1 MQKAL
6 VYLYLLL
13 FFSLVGCDDHQKS
26 SFVPWQLIDAETT
39 HILSFNNTP
48 IALQNLRQTQSD
60 ISIFSLPKLPLILD
74 SLVIRFKSEQGN
86 LLFINNPGQNAE
98 QGSST
103 PSDYV
108 LVLSLVDSI
117 RSSLPNEIV
126 IDSDTTFV
134 FSENEYSLFSNKKTL
149 AYKTQISRNEA
160 PSALSKMFALKKD
173 KPLLVGQRFDHTLGK
188 ISLQED
194 AWIIFEPQASSEDQS
209 AHGVLLPSKSNDISD
224 EKPTLSPYDLG
235 QKPSVLK
242 SPEIVPLNASYSLSL
257 ALNNPQ
263 SLLLRM
269 QSVDSM
275 LVLSPF
281 IESIDEVSLIKFSS
295 TQALALKS
303 LDLNMSLSALTQDW
317 VGDENFRG
325 ISIKS
330 FDSQTNILNPLPLIF
345 EDIAQMNH
353 VFVWEDFIILT
364 PNLDLAQEYVG
375 QLQNKNTLAQ
385 SSAWQA
391 SEAEMAREGN
401 LFSWTAD
408 PQNKRFECFQLIE
421 DRGFAHV
428 NYSTQAGGQKVE
440 NQTQGPLLRSITLD
454 APLAKAPQFFSNH
467 KSGGKN
473 IVVQDENHRLYF
485 IAPSGKT
492 IWFRDLN
499 EPILGEVQEVDILR
513 NGKKQLAF
521 TTTSKWY
528 IIDRNGRDVSLF
540 PKSFKD
546 PITQPLAI
554 FDYDNNRKY
563 RFVIIQTRS
572 VLMSDAQGKRVKG
585 FSFDKAPAVVSHPP
599 KHIRIGTKDYLLF
612 LLENGQLQIL
622 NRTGKVR
629 IPVTEQFDF
638 GSELPLKHEGK
649 IVFWTQEGSQIQISP
664 EGSVVKLTAKSPAQ
678 YRLVYYGPHT
688 IEFDDPLLRIDQHFI
703 ELPLG
708 NYLGPQVFKF
718 GNKLRTVMIDQ
729 DTQNVFV
736 YNSEGRLLKNAPFFG
751 RSTVDI
757 ADINGNDKLEL
768 LVQGQDNEV
777 LIYNL
782 N

>member
-6 VYLYLLL
+6 VYLYLLF
-13 FFSLVGCDDHQKS
+13 FFSLIGCNDNQQS
-26 SFVPWQLIDAETT
+26 SFVPWQLIDSETT

-48 IALQNLRQTQSD
+48 IVLQNLGESQNTMA
-60 ISIFSLPKLPLILD
+60 IFSRPKLPPILD
-74 SLVIRFKSEQGN
+74 SLVRRFKSEQGN
-86 LLFINNPGQNAE
+86 LLFINDPGQNAAL
-98 QGSST
+98 GHSD
-103 PSDYV
+103 PLDYV
-108 LVLSLVDSI
+108 LVLTLTDSI
-117 RSSLPNEIV
+117 RSSLAKEIV
-126 IDSDTTFV
+126 IGVDTAFV
-134 FSENEYSLFSNKKTL
+134 FSKNQYSLFTNKKSIDH
-149 AYKTQISRNEA
+149 KDQNPRKA
-160 PSALSKMFALKKD
+160 PPNSLSKMFALKKD
-173 KPLLVGQRFDHTLGK
+173 KPLLIGQRFDTTLSK
-188 ISLQED
+188 ISLQQD
-194 AWIIFEPQASSEDQS
+194 AWIIFEPQSGSEDQS
-209 AHGVLLPSKSNDISD
+209 AHGVLLPSKSNGLSG
-224 EKPTLSPYDLG
+224 EKPTLSTYDLG
-235 QKPSVLK
+235 QKPSVLR
-242 SPEIVPLNASYSLSL
+242 SPEIVPLNATSSLSL

-269 QSVDSM
+269 QAVDSL

-281 IESIDEVSLIKFSS
+281 IETIDEVSLIKFANA
-295 TQALALKS
+295 QALALKS
-303 LDLNMSLSALTQDW
+303 LDLNMSLSALTQNW
-317 VGDENFRG
+317 VGDDNFRG
-325 ISIKS
+325 VSVKS
-330 FDSQTNILNPLPLIF
+330 FEPQSTLLNPIPLIF
-345 EDIAQMNH
+345 EDVPQMNH
-353 VFVWEDFIILT
+353 VFVWEDFLILT
-364 PNLDLAQEYVG
+364 PSLDLAQEYIS
-375 QLQNKNTLAQ
+375 QLQNKNLLAQ

-391 SEAEMAREGN
+391 SEADMARESN
-401 LFSWTAD
+401 LFSWTIN
-408 PQNKRFECFQLIE
+408 PQNKQFERFQLIE

-428 NYSTQAGGQKVE
+428 NYSMQAGDQKVK
-440 NQTQGPLLRSITLD
+440 NQRQGPLLRSITLD
-454 APLAKAPQFFSNH
+454 APVAKAPQFFSNH

-473 IVVQDENHRLYF
+473 IVVQDTNHRLYF

-499 EPILGEVQEVDILR
+499 EPILGEIQEVDILR

-528 IIDRNGRDVSLF
+528 VIDRNGRDVGLF

-563 RFVIIQTRS
+563 RFLIIQKRS
-572 VLMSDAQGKRVKG
+572 VLMYDAQGKRVKG
-585 FSFDKAPAVVSHPP
+585 FSYSKAPAAVSHPP

-638 GSELPLKHEGK
+638 GSELPVKHEGK
-649 IVFWTQEGSQIQISP
+649 IVFWTREGSQIQISP
-664 EGSVVKLTAKSPAQ
+664 DGSVVKLTAKSPAQ

-729 DTQNVFV
+729 DTQNIFV
-736 YNSEGRLLKNAPFFG
+736 YHSEGRLVKNAPFFG

-768 LVQGQDNEV
+768 VVQGQDNEV